1 MLTQRMLPP
10 VRAVAMLV
18 VTLTMSLFMLG
29 THGAL
34 AQASGDK
41 RVALVVGNSAYR
53 SIPRLANPTNDA
65 RLIGDTLKALG
76 FTLIGGRA
84 QLDLDKGKFEA
95 VLSDFGRQIR
105 GADVAL
111 FFYAGHGIQ
120 LSGMNWLVPTSA
132 RPQTEGDVP
141 VQMVDANTVL
151 RYMDGAGARLNI
163 VVLDACRNNPFAED
177 VSPGR
182 TAGLSEPQ
190 PQGSG
195 GRVASLKGIRSS
207 GGGLGRMQAPTGTL
221 IAYATQP
228 GNVALDGTTGNS
240 PFSAALAS
248 TMRKPGLDVFKA
260 FNEVGLQ
267 VASATGNRQQPW
279 VSASPLSGE
288 FFFAGRPAMN
298 ASTLSGDRR
307 RFDGQWRTV
316 YVCEAMPDGVRGYS
330 WSFMSE
336 IKEGSI
342 HGKMVAPKTKN
353 TITFS
358 GNINSDGSAVIN
370 GEGRVGTANLAIDRA
385 PEGTPVNM
393 QIKAQFNETT
403 GTGKRE
409 GRRVCSIS
417 YTRQ

>member
-1 MLTQRMLPP
+1 MS
-10 VRAVAMLV
+10 VIGKFAKIRAVAAVAVALA
-18 VTLTMSLFMLG
+18 MSLFMLG
-29 THGAL
+29 TQGAF

-41 RVALVVGNSAYR
+41 RVALVIGNSAYR

-132 RPQTEGDVP
+132 RPQTESDVP

-195 GRVASLKGIRSS
+195 PRVASLKGIRSS
-207 GGGLGRMQAPTGTL
+207 GGGLGRMQAPAGTL
-221 IAYATQP
+221 IA
-228 GNVALDGTTGNS
+228 
-240 PFSAALAS
+240 
-248 TMRKPGLDVFKA
+248 
-260 FNEVGLQ
+260 
-267 VASATGNRQQPW
+267 
-279 VSASPLSGE
+279 
-288 FFFAGRPAMN
+288 
-298 ASTLSGDRR
+298 
-307 RFDGQWRTV
+307 
-316 YVCEAMPDGVRGYS
+316 
-330 WSFMSE
+330 
-336 IKEGSI
+336 
-342 HGKMVAPKTKN
+342 
-353 TITFS
+353 
-358 GNINSDGSAVIN
+358 
-370 GEGRVGTANLAIDRA
+370 
-385 PEGTPVNM
+385 
-393 QIKAQFNETT
+393 
-403 GTGKRE
+403 
-409 GRRVCSIS
+409 
-417 YTRQ
+417 